1 MRPYGTQKALEQRR
15 QKAVEL
21 MQQGHNDATIAR
33 RLNTTRQSVW
43 RWRKDY
49 KRRGEK
55 AMDSMPVPGRPARLS
70 HQQRRG
76 LIARLVKGALAHGF
90 ATDLW
95 TCPRIAQVIEECYG
109 VRYHVDHIP
118 RLLANLGFSCQRPER
133 RAIERDEEAIR
144 RWVQKD
150 WPRIKKSP
158 TPTSPHRF
166 HR

>member
-1 MRPYGTQKALEQRR
+1 MRPHGTQKTLEQRR

-21 MQQGHNDATIAR
+21 MQQGYDDVSIAQ

-43 RWRKDY
+43 RWRKAY

-55 AMDSMPVPGRPARLS
+55 ALAHKLVPGRPARLS
-70 HQQRRG
+70 HQQKRG
-76 LIARLVKGALAHGF
+76 LIARLVKGPLAHGF

-109 VRYHVDHIP
+109 VQYHVDHIP
-118 RLLANLGFSCQRPER
+118 RLLANLGFSCQKPER
-133 RAIERDEEAIR
+133 RATERDEEAIR
-144 RWVQKD
+144 RWVQED
-150 WPRIKKSP
+150 WPRIKKSQ
-158 TPTSPHRF
+158 TARRLHRF